1 MFNVINLHFWPYICI
16 LITKN
21 YQQRTSKFK
30 FKRYQKKTINA
41 CDHRLL
47 IEYMNRSCV
56 YSAKNSKKII
66 EFLQSEQVSVR
77 ATNVLKLH
85 SNNKIQNLLPIFN
98 TFLWRF
104 SGSCIFFARKSIPC
118 TETGVH
124 HHKTKKDWTIAKM
137 WTVTLRVL
145 WQQGLALFLTGKIRK
160 APPPSHP
167 ASWPSNK
174 I

>member
-1 MFNVINLHFWPYICI
+1 MIIKSVVNSFPPFWKKRTSRAGGLKREYPNLLTMRFGSCVGVIQYKFREKSEFTLLDISLCSHIMFNVINLHFWPYICI

-98 TFLWRF
+98 TFL
-104 SGSCIFFARKSIPC
+104 
-118 TETGVH
+118 
-124 HHKTKKDWTIAKM
+124 
-137 WTVTLRVL
+137 
-145 WQQGLALFLTGKIRK
+145 
-160 APPPSHP
+160 
-167 ASWPSNK
+167 
-174 I
+174 